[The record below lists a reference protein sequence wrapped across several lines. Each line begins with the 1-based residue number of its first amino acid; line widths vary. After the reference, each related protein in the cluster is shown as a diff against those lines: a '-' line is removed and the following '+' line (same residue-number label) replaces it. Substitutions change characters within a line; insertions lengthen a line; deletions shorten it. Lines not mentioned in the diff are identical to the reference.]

1 MIILWALPGDRLGQE
16 GLPPGASRTEFF
28 WDNRVRKSRKLTSG
42 KGVLEPKEGGRKYA
56 GDVLGGGASLSC
68 WPPRRKDRLG
78 ARCE

>member
-56 GDVLGGGASLSC
+56 GDVLGGEPASPVAPKEEGPAGSTV
-68 WPPRRKDRLG
+68 
-78 ARCE
+78 